1 MELPRDPFILYSYLN
16 TLLRDRGLDF
26 SELCRDM
33 ELPEEEIRESLYG
46 ASGGGD
52 QREPFTGRDLL

>member
-1 MELPRDPFILYSYLN
+1 MELPKDPFILYSYLN

-33 ELPEEEIRESLYG
+33 ELPEEEIRESLSQAG
-46 ASGGGD
+46 IRSD
-52 QREPFTGRDLL
+52 EGRRQFRF

>member
-1 MELPRDPFILYSYLN
+1 MELPKDPFILYSYLN

-33 ELPEEEIRESLYG
+33 ELPEEEIRGSLSQAGIRY
-46 ASGGGD
+46 D
-52 QREPFTGRDLL
+52 EGRRQFRF

>member
-1 MELPRDPFILYSYLN
+1 MELPKDPFILYSYLN

-33 ELPEEEIRESLYG
+33 ELPEEEIRESLLQAGIRY
-46 ASGGGD
+46 D
-52 QREPFTGRDLL
+52 EGRRQFRF

>member
-33 ELPEEEIRESLYG
+33 ELPEEEIRESLSKAGIRY
-46 ASGGGD
+46 D
-52 QREPFTGRDLL
+52 EGRRQFRF

>member
-1 MELPRDPFILYSYLN
+1 MELPKDPFILYSYLN

-33 ELPEEEIRESLYG
+33 ELPEEEIRESLSKAGIRY
-46 ASGGGD
+46 D
-52 QREPFTGRDLL
+52 EGRRQFRF

>member
-1 MELPRDPFILYSYLN
+1 MELPKDPFILYSYLN

-33 ELPEEEIRESLYG
+33 ELPEEEIRESLSQAGIRYD
-46 ASGGGD
+46 GG
-52 QREPFTGRDLL
+52 QRQFRF

>member
-16 TLLRDRGLDF
+16 TLLRDRGLEF

-33 ELPEEEIRESLYG
+33 ELPEEEIRESLSQAGIRY
-46 ASGGGD
+46 D
-52 QREPFTGRDLL
+52 EGRRQFRF